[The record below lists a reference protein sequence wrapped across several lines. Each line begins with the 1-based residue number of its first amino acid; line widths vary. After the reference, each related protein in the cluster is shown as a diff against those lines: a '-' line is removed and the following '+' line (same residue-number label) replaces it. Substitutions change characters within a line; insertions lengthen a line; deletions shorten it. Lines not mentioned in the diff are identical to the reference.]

1 MNMNKLS
8 KSVDPFSRRHLLKTL
23 LKTILGGIILVIT
36 FARPVLSKVIYTQQ
50 TPVFPK
56 GSIFTPA
63 EDNSK
68 RT

>member
-1 MNMNKLS
+1 MKKLS
-8 KSVDPFSRRHLLKTL
+8 KSVDPFSRRHLLKSL
-23 LKTILGGIILVIT
+23 FKTIFAGIVLGIM
-36 FARPVLSKVIYTQQ
+36 FARPVLSKFIHTRQ

-63 EDNSK
+63 EDKSK

>member
-1 MNMNKLS
+1 MKKLL
-8 KSVDPFSRRHLLKTL
+8 KSVDPFSRRHLLKAL
-23 LKTILGGIILVIT
+23 FKTIFGGIILGVI
-36 FARPVLSKVIYTQQ
+36 FSRPVLSKFIHTHQ

-63 EDNSK
+63 EGKSK